1 MRRPRDLRHR
11 RAIRGVAQP
20 FYASVQVPIAD
31 GIARQPREWR
41 RAAAWLRRVADWWD
55 WLADEQEMRQTRPV
69 RRRLWVC
76 EAKEEGR

>member
-1 MRRPRDLRHR
+1 M
-11 RAIRGVAQP
+11 IRGEV
-20 FYASVQVPIAD
+20 VTLWMWCNVPIAD

>member
-1 MRRPRDLRHR
+1 MKRPRELRHR
-11 RAIRGVAQP
+11 RAIRGEVVP
-20 FYASVQVPIAD
+20 MWMWCNVPIAD

-55 WLADEQEMRQTRPV
+55 WLADEQEMKETPPV

-76 EAKEEGR
+76 EREEGR

>member
-1 MRRPRDLRHR
+1 MRRPRDLRQRHR
-11 RAIRGVAQP
+11 TVGELHRLGAWID
-20 FYASVQVPIAD
+20 VPIAD

-55 WLADEQEMRQTRPV
+55 YLADAQEMKQNPPV

-76 EAKEEGR
+76 EKEEGR